1 MCGIF
6 GFVDWRGERPADALL
21 GRATNLLRHR
31 GPDGGGY
38 WSAPEVY
45 LGHRRLAII
54 DLAGGH
60 QPMASADGRVVVTF
74 NGEIYNFPELREELR
89 AQGVAFRTSSD
100 TEVLVEGYRVWGPG
114 VVERLDGMFAFGL
127 YDRRERS
134 VLLARDRFGEKPLLY
149 SASAGRLVFASE
161 MGPLAA
167 VGAGAR
173 ALDLDALGGFLCLNY
188 VPGTST
194 LMQGIHR
201 VAPGTWQRHAADGS
215 TERAVYWTAG
225 RGAQRGEVP
234 ADGEALL
241 DAMQA
246 RVDEAVRLTLRSD
259 VPVGLFL
266 SGGTDSALVAESAAR
281 QGHLAAAFCVD
292 FDEQGFSE
300 WDRAQHVATRLGV
313 ELVRVPL
320 RPQVLEQVESL
331 ASHLDDP
338 VADSSAMA
346 VWTVAE
352 AAARRVKVV
361 LSGDGGDELFGGYLT
376 YASTRWHG
384 RVAPLLPRPLRA
396 LAARV
401 AEQWPLSTA
410 PPGLTHTLARVARV
424 MPLDTRVAHFA
435 WNGAWTPA
443 QAARLVRGEAARTA
457 ARTALATTAAR
468 NLPARPSLHDL
479 QVSDIAEYL
488 PNDILAKVDRATMAH
503 GLESRAPLL
512 GPRVAALAL
521 ALPDGQRTTSRA
533 HTKIALRRLC
543 ARHFGAAHAQAPKMG
558 FTVPL
563 HRWLR
568 TSGRSVLDRMLAPD
582 RVAAL
587 GVLDAGAVQ
596 HAVAAHRS
604 GHRALGWELWGL
616 MTLVAWHEARVTNP
630 PALASL
636 PDARDLVAV
645 TVPERA

>member
-6 GFVDWRGERPADALL
+6 GFIDWRGERPDDARL

-54 DLAGGH
+54 DLAGGE

-74 NGEIYNFPELREELR
+74 NGEIYNYPELREELR
-89 AQGVAFRTSSD
+89 ARGASFRTSSD
-100 TEVLVEGYRVWGPG
+100 TEILVEGYRIWGTG
-114 VVERLDGMFAFGL
+114 LFARLDGMFALAL

-134 VLLARDRFGEKPLLY
+134 VVLARDRFGEKPLLY
-149 SASAGRLVFASE
+149 AASSGRLVFASE
-161 MGPLAA
+161 MAPLAA
-167 VGAGAR
+167 VGAGGR
-173 ALDLDALGGFLCLNY
+173 TLDLAALGGFLCLNY
-188 VPGTST
+188 VPGTAT
-194 LMQGIHR
+194 LMQGVHR
-201 VAPGTWQRHAADGS
+201 VPPGTWQRHAADGRVEHETYWS
-215 TERAVYWTAG
+215 AAGCAAPAAVPGT
-225 RGAQRGEVP
+225 
-234 ADGEALL
+234 DEALL

-246 RVDEAVRLTLRSD
+246 RIDEAVRLTLRSD

-281 QGHLAAAFCVD
+281 QGRLSAAFCVD

-300 WDRAQHVATRLGV
+300 WDRAQHVARQVGV
-313 ELVRVPL
+313 ALERVPL
-320 RPQVLEQVESL
+320 TPQILDRVELL

-376 YASTRWHG
+376 YASTQWHA
-384 RVAPLLPRPLRA
+384 RVAPLLPHA
-396 LAARV
+396 LWAMAAGV
-401 AEQWPLSTA
+401 ADWWPGPATQ
-410 PPGLTHTLARVARV
+410 PGLAYSLTRLARA
-424 MPLDTRVAHFA
+424 MPLDTRVAHLC
-435 WNGAWTPA
+435 WNGAWTPD
-443 QAARLVRGEAARTA
+443 QAARLVRGDAARGAT
-457 ARTALATTAAR
+457 RGALAGVAGQM
-468 NLPARPSLHDL
+468 PAHPTLHDL
-479 QVSDIAEYL
+479 QLADLGGYL

-512 GPRVAALAL
+512 GPRVAELAL
-521 ALPDGQRTTSRA
+521 ALPDGQRTTGRRR
-533 HTKIALRRLC
+533 TKVALRRLC
-543 ARHFGAAHAQAPKMG
+543 ARHFGEPHAQAPKMG

-568 TSGRSVLDRMLAPD
+568 TSGRPVLRRMLAPE

-587 GVLDAGAVQ
+587 GVLDARAITRV
-596 HAVAAHRS
+596 VDAHLS
-604 GHRALGWELWGL
+604 GHRSYGWELWGL
-616 MTLVAWHEARVTNP
+616 MTLVAWYEAR
-630 PALASL
+630 LASPPDVAAL
-636 PDARDLVAV
+636 PEARDLVSM
-645 TVPERA
+645 TLPPLN